1 MRGKRKEERGYKVV
15 GYELSR
21 KRRVRKTTETTLSS
35 TTSQYKQTDI
45 FKSLWDESIVGNTE

>member
-21 KRRVRKTTETTLSS
+21 KRRVRKTTETTLSG